1 MKRLHCSIILV
12 AGLLAANGAFADG
25 DAKLGASVFKK
36 CAACHSAT
44 EPVNRVGP
52 SLVGVV
58 GRPVATVPS
67 YSYSSAMKA
76 FGADG
81 KVWDEALL
89 HKYLASPQS
98 VVKGTRMSFAGVKT
112 DGELDNL
119 IAYLKNP
126 SSAQ

>member
-1 MKRLHCSIILV
+1 MKRFHCSTIVI
-12 AGLLAANGAFADG
+12 GFLLAATAALADG
-25 DAKLGASVFKK
+25 DPKLGASVFKK

-52 SLVGVV
+52 SLMGVV
-58 GRPVATVPS
+58 GRPVATVVG
-67 YSYSSAMKA
+67 YSYSSSMKG

-112 DGELDNL
+112 DSELDNL
-119 IAYLKNP
+119 IAYLRNP
-126 SSAQ
+126 SSAE